1 MKLSQ
6 LFSCPLLACLLL
18 ACLLLA
24 PPGAPAQTA
33 APPPEAASGRIAK
46 KLAVAHK
53 HMVVA
58 AHPLA
63 AEAGR
68 AILNAGGNALD
79 AAIAVQLVLNVV
91 EPQSSGIGG
100 GGFLLYYD
108 AKNKT
113 IAAWD
118 GRETA
123 PAAATPERFLAADGR
138 PLRFMDAVASG
149 LSVGVPGLLAML
161 EAAHREHGRMGWQAL
176 FSPALR
182 IADDGFVITPRLA
195 TLIAADRA
203 LRAGEQA
210 RETFYREDGSPK
222 QAGEKLHNRD
232 LGRTLRRI
240 SREGSQA
247 FYEGEIA
254 ANIVAAVR
262 GAARPGDL
270 TEADLAAYKPVRRE
284 ALCTSYRAQRICG
297 MPPPSSGA
305 ATIAMM
311 LGMLERFPMARHK
324 PQSTNW
330 ADAVHLFAEAGSL
343 AYADRDR
350 YLADPD
356 FASVPLKELLDPG
369 YLARRGALIHADRS
383 LGRAQPGT
391 FAGAAAYGEDHT
403 TPLPATTH
411 LSVVDGEGNAVA
423 MTSSIESAFGS
434 RIMVHGVLLN
444 NQLTDFSLQPSP
456 DGVPAA
462 NRVQPGKRPRSSM
475 SPTLVFDGRGRLQ
488 HVLGSP
494 GGAMIINYVAKTL
507 LALTDWKLD
516 PQAAVDLPNFGS
528 RNRGLDLE
536 SGTGA
541 EALAPALR
549 ARGHQVRVGDE
560 TSGVHVISIDYPGGR
575 RRLLGGADPRR
586 DGLAAG
592 D

>member
-1 MKLSQ
+1 MAGGAQQ
-6 LFSCPLLACLLL
+6 LMAGIGCLLL
-18 ACLLLA
+18 LA
-24 PPGAPAQTA
+24 AHPALAQA
-33 APPPEAASGRIAK
+33 PEAASGRVAK
-46 KLAVAHK
+46 KLATAHR

-68 AILNAGGNALD
+68 AILNAGGNAMD

-100 GGFLLYYD
+100 GGFLLHYD
-108 AKNKT
+108 AKQKT

-123 PAAATPERFLAADGR
+123 PAAARPERFLTQEGR
-138 PLRFMDAVASG
+138 PLRFMEAVASG

-203 LRAGEQA
+203 LRASEQA
-210 RETFYREDGSPK
+210 REVFYREDGTPR
-222 QAGEKLHNRD
+222 QAGDKLFNRD

-240 SREGSQA
+240 SRDGPKA

-262 GAARPGDL
+262 GAVRPGDL
-270 TEADLAAYKPVRRE
+270 TAADLAAYKPQRRE
-284 ALCTSYRAQRICG
+284 VLCTNYRAQRICG

-305 ATIAMM
+305 ATVAMM

-324 PQSTNW
+324 PGSAN
-330 ADAVHLFAEAGSL
+330 AVHLFAEAGSL

-356 FASVPLKELLDPG
+356 FVSMPLKELLDPY
-369 YLARRGALIHADRS
+369 YLAQRSALIHMDS
-383 LGRAQPGT
+383 SVGRAHPGT
-391 FAGAAAYGEDHT
+391 FAGAAAFGEDHT
-403 TPLPATTH
+403 APLPATTH

-423 MTSSIESAFGS
+423 LTSSIESAFGS

-444 NQLTDFSLQPSP
+444 NQLTDFSLQPSS
-456 DGVPAA
+456 DGMPAA

-475 SPTLVFDGRGRLQ
+475 SPTLVFDGKGRLA

-507 LALTDWKLD
+507 LALTDWRLD
-516 PQAAVDLPNFGS
+516 PQAAVDLPNVGS

-536 SGTGA
+536 AGTDA

-560 TSGVHVISIDYPGGR
+560 TSGVHVISIDYAGGK

-586 DGLAAG
+586 DGVAAG

>member
-1 MKLSQ
+1 MKLFQSSICT
-6 LFSCPLLACLLL
+6 LVFCLLL
-18 ACLLLA
+18 TVPL
-24 PPGAPAQTA
+24 PSPAQA
-33 APPPEAASGRIAK
+33 PEAASGRVAK
-46 KLAVAHK
+46 KLAVAHR

-79 AAIAVQLVLNVV
+79 AAIATQLVLNVV

-108 AKNKT
+108 TKKKT
-113 IAAWD
+113 VTAWD

-138 PLRFMDAVASG
+138 PLRFMEAVASG

-161 EAAHREHGRMGWQAL
+161 EAAHAEHGRMGWQAL

-203 LRAGEQA
+203 LRGSEQA
-210 RETFYREDGSPK
+210 REIFYREDGSPK
-222 QAGEKLHNRD
+222 LAGDRLRNLD

-240 SREGSQA
+240 SRDGSKA

-262 GAARPGDL
+262 GANRPGDL
-270 TEADLAAYKPVRRE
+270 TQADLAAYRPVRRE
-284 ALCTSYRAQRICG
+284 VLCTTYRAQRICG

-305 ATIAMM
+305 ATLFMM
-311 LGMLERFPMARHK
+311 LGMLERFPMARYK
-324 PQSTNW
+324 PGSAT
-330 ADAVHLFAEAGSL
+330 AVHLMAEAGSL

-356 FASVPLKELLDPG
+356 FVTVPLKELLDPY
-369 YLARRGALIHADRS
+369 YLARRGSQIHPDRS

-391 FAGAAAYGEDHT
+391 FAGAAAFGEDHT
-403 TPLPATTH
+403 APLPATTH
-411 LSVVDGEGNAVA
+411 VSVVDGEGNAVS
-423 MTSSIESAFGS
+423 MTTSIESAFGS
-434 RIMVHGVLLN
+434 RIMVHGLLLN
-444 NQLTDFSLQPSP
+444 NQLTDFSLQPSAG
-456 DGVPAA
+456 GVPAA

-475 SPTLVFDGRGRLQ
+475 SPTLVFDGKGRLQ

-494 GGAMIINYVAKTL
+494 GGNMIINYVAKTL
-507 LALTDWKLD
+507 IALTDWKLD
-516 PQAAVDLPNFGS
+516 PQAAADLPNFGS
-528 RNRGLDLE
+528 RNRGVDLE
-536 SGTGA
+536 AGTGA

-549 ARGHQVRVGDE
+549 ARGHEVHVGEE

-586 DGLAAG
+586 DGVAAG